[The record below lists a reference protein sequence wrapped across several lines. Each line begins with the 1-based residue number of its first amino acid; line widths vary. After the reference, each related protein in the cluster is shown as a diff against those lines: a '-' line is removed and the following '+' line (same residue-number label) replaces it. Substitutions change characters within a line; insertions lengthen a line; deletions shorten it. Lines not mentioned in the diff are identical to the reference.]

1 METNQNDAVAEALQL
16 LVSDSLASRLWQRD
30 ASLWPEPS
38 FGGDPADKT
47 LGWLDL
53 PMRLSMLGKQFA
65 YLNSQLVSDGFTDV
79 VVLGMGG
86 SSMTPLTLSSLFG
99 ESNIRLHAID
109 TVNPVTIANL
119 TGQFNLSK
127 TLFFVSSKSGTT
139 VESLSLEAHFRSAM
153 ANDPNTE
160 MDRRRFVALTD
171 PGTPLADRARAGE
184 FGTWISTPEDVGGR
198 FSALSAFGMMPAAA
212 TGINIRQ
219 LAESA
224 TRMATMCGYDSAGN
238 PGLILGAF
246 LAANALAGRNKVTL
260 LTGQSYSTFGMWVDQ
275 LLAESTGKNGKGLI
289 PITGEPDL
297 KIHQYRDDRQFVVFN
312 PERESTVDSFSHEL
326 SKAGHPVLLLE
337 TSSSDKHDIAG
348 EFFRWQF
355 ATATA
360 SSLMD
365 IYPFDQ
371 PDVESAK
378 IKSRELLSNRTSN
391 INDLPVSDALST
403 VLGNESPNY
412 VAITAFLPETPELTT
427 AFSNLRKAISEK
439 TGMATTFGYGP
450 RYLHSTG
457 QLYKG
462 GPKNAIV
469 LGFISGEYDD
479 LVVPGES
486 YTFGQLT
493 EAQAEGDFMVMAGVG
508 QTVLPVRLSGDLV
521 EEIMTVTE
529 NINRTERP

>member
-38 FGGDPADKT
+38 FDGDPADKT

-53 PMRLSMLGKQFA
+53 PMRLSMLGKQFE

-184 FGTWISTPEDVGGR
+184 FGTWVSTPEDVGGR

-224 TRMATMCGYDSAGN
+224 TRMATMCGYDSDGN
-238 PGLILGAF
+238 PGLRLGAF
-246 LAANALAGRNKVTL
+246 LASNALAGRNKVTL

-289 PITGEPDL
+289 PVTGEPNL
-297 KIHQYRDDRQFVVFN
+297 KIHQYRNDRQFVVFN
-312 PERESTVDSFSHEL
+312 PDGESTVDSFANEL
-326 SKAGHPVLLLE
+326 SKAGHSVLLLE

-355 ATATA
+355 ATAAA

-378 IKSRELLSNRTSN
+378 IKSRELLSNPTSN
-391 INDLPVSDALST
+391 INDFPVSDALST

-412 VAITAFLPETPELTT
+412 VAITAFLPETPELTK

-462 GPKNAIV
+462 GPQNAIV

-521 EEIMTVTE
+521 EEIMTVTDK
-529 NINRTERP
+529 IIRTERP